1 MALKHLRS
9 IIFGPSLHMSRD
21 EAMKVFRRDH
31 FKCQYCG
38 LDGLHHFENWLVLT
52 IDHVHPRAHGGTR
65 KMDNLV
71 TACRPC
77 NLMKGKRIF
86 ATFEQAKK
94 FVLEKR
100 EEWHKL
106 YHEQTKAGNARVGHK
121 FVRKASAAFMQG
133 RSVRQPPFSR

>member
-1 MALKHLRS
+1 MPLKQLRS
-9 IIFGPSLHMSRD
+9 FIFGPSLHMSRED
-21 EAMKVFRRDH
+21 AMKVFRRDH

-38 LDGLHHFENWLVLT
+38 LDGFHHFENWLVLT
-52 IDHVHPRAHGGTR
+52 IDHIHPHAHGGTR

-77 NLMKGKRIF
+77 NLMKGKHIF

-106 YHEQTKAGNARVGHK
+106 FREQTKA
-121 FVRKASAAFMQG
+121 
-133 RSVRQPPFSR
+133 

>member
-100 EEWHKL
+100 EEWHRL
-106 YHEQTKAGNARVGHK
+106 YHEQTKA
-121 FVRKASAAFMQG
+121 
-133 RSVRQPPFSR
+133 